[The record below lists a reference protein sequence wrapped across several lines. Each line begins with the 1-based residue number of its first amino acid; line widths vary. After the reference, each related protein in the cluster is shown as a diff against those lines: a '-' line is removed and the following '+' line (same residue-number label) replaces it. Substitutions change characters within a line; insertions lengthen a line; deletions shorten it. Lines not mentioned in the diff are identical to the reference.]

1 VRNFGHD
8 LESSRN
14 ELDATTRRLA
24 DHLKLRQAFEDEYD
38 QLGSMMNDREA
49 RIKDFSLRT
58 TLDEKLDQCNHF
70 TVSARLSLLGAAGAA
85 RIRCE

>member
-1 VRNFGHD
+1 MRNFEHD

-24 DHLKLRQAFEDEYD
+24 DQLKLWQAFEDEYD
-38 QLGSMMNDREA
+38 QLGSMMNDWEA

-70 TVSARLSLLGAAGAA
+70 TVSAGRQLGPKWASHKV
-85 RIRCE
+85 